1 MNTKQV
7 ETLVFKRLASFLI
20 LESICI
26 VMFLVEKVK
35 FRSHSW
41 FKANLFKE
49 ERVVNEGLHKFKTN
63 M

>member
-1 MNTKQV
+1 MNTQQV

-20 LESICI
+20 LEIICI
-26 VMFLVEKVK
+26 VMFLVEKV
-35 FRSHSW
+35 RSHSW

-49 ERVVNEGLHKFKTN
+49 EIVVNKGLHKFKTY